1 MTHRAAI
8 DSLPNW
14 VLLIL
19 MSAWADNHDAPLTEE
34 SFRRSW
40 EDGELDAAFWAI

>member
-1 MTHRAAI
+1 MTYRVAL

-19 MSAWADNHDAPLTEE
+19 MSAWVDSHDIPLTEE
-34 SFRRSW
+34 LFRRSW
-40 EDGELDAAFWAI
+40 EEGELDAALWAI